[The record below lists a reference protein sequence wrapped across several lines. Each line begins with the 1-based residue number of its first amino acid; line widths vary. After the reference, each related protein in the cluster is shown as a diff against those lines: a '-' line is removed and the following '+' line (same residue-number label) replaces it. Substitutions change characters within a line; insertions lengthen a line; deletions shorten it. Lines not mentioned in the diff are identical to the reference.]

1 MATLASWSAVLVA
14 FVITLA
20 VGGARSSGAAQAPE
34 TAPALVWEATGFTAP
49 ESVVFDA
56 GRRQFY
62 VSNMGTWGQGSTPG
76 DGFITRL
83 GADGRVLDLR
93 WVTGFESPTGC

>member
-1 MATLASWSAVLVA
+1 M
-14 FVITLA
+14 
-20 VGGARSSGAAQAPE
+20 
-34 TAPALVWEATGFTAP
+34 
-49 ESVVFDA
+49 
-56 GRRQFY
+56 
-62 VSNMGTWGQGSTPG
+62 SNMGTRGEGSTPG